1 MMLVGAISSIASI
14 GILYNSAVEA
24 EKSRLVSLVS
34 SKARLI
40 NAIAVFDSQYS
51 RVDHPEG
58 AVGATL
64 SQVKNSFEFKNGF
77 GETGEFVV
85 GTLNGGN
92 IEFLMSSRALNQT
105 PQPIAINDSAAEP
118 MRRALNNQSGTIIDL
133 DYQSQRVLAAY
144 QSIPFLN
151 IGIVAKIDM
160 AEVQEPF
167 IDASVNA
174 LLIAV
179 FIIVLGTLLISQI
192 EDEDHSARETF
203 ALTSGTSTKE
213 WLIYRSLLLAAVS
226 ISVMISSIGL
236 LYQYARDAER
246 QSLLDMVETQASL
259 INAVADF
266 DAKYNDDDFPGG
278 AVGATLKQVSTA
290 LQESPGFGESGE
302 YLIGSFNKY
311 EIIYLT
317 QPRNAKGTDISFHVA
332 EPRSNAMK
340 QALAGRTGMM
350 PDIDYRNISVLA
362 AYTPIP
368 RLKAGLVAKID
379 VEEMRQPFIKAASQA
394 GAVSIVAIGFGA
406 LFLWH
411 LSQSYKNRQRVE
423 TDRLISRGLSMV
435 EESKVTV
442 VLVLFTLSLG
452 VALFSLDILL
462 PLGVA
467 CGLPYIFFV
476 LTGKLF
482 PRREYTLG
490 LAIIAS
496 ILVYVGYHFSPEG
509 GQDWV
514 VITNRLL
521 AVVAIWLTALTVSL
535 SQAQN
540 RAQKIQASE
549 LRRLS
554 LAVEHSP
561 VSVIIT
567 DPNGMIQYVN
577 QKYTELTGFS
587 REESVGHKSNMTRSG
602 NTPTKQYQDLWETL
616 KNGKEWQG
624 EFQNRKKSGELYW
637 ERSSIHP
644 IITGSG
650 KIVNYVALQEDITQR
665 KEHERKLRY
674 HATHDT
680 LTGLPTRSLCMDR
693 LHKVLDLA
701 KRNHQQAAVLF
712 IDLDG
717 FKEVN
722 DNFGHDV
729 GDKVLIETAA
739 RLKSSVRESDTVA
752 RIGGDEF
759 IILLSEISQ
768 PNDASKVAQTVL
780 DRIKNSY
787 LYDDRDEEIHIGVSI
802 GISLYPDN
810 ALDPEALI
818 QFADKAMYCVK
829 TEGKNNFSF
838 AEMDL

>member
-14 GILYNSAVEA
+14 GILYKSAVEA

-51 RVDHPEG
+51 RVDHPGG

-64 SQVKNSFEFKNGF
+64 SQVRSSFEFKNGF

-85 GTLNGGN
+85 GRLNGGN
-92 IEFLMSSRALNQT
+92 IEFLMSSRQLNQ
-105 PQPIAINDSAAEP
+105 PPKPISINDSAAEP
-118 MRRALNNQSGTIIDL
+118 MRRALNDQSGTIIDL
-133 DYQSQRVLAAY
+133 DYESQKVLAAY
-144 QSIPFLN
+144 QPIPVLG

-160 AEVQEPF
+160 TEVQEPF
-167 IDASVNA
+167 VDASINA
-174 LLIAV
+174 ALIAL

-192 EDEDHSARETF
+192 EEEDHSSQETF
-203 ALTSGTSTKE
+203 ALRSGTSTKE
-213 WLIYRSLLLAAVS
+213 WLIYRSLLLAAVAFA
-226 ISVMISSIGL
+226 VMISSLGL
-236 LYQYARDAER
+236 LYQYARDTER
-246 QSLLDMVETQASL
+246 ASLLDMVETQASL
-259 INAVADF
+259 INSVADF
-266 DAKYNDDDFPGG
+266 DAKYNDEDFPGG
-278 AVGATLKQVSTA
+278 AIEATLKQVSTA

-302 YLIGSFNKY
+302 YLLGSFDEY
-311 EIIYLT
+311 QITYLT
-317 QPRNAKGTDISFHVA
+317 QPRNSDGPIANFHVA
-332 EPRSNAMK
+332 EPRSNAIK
-340 QALAGRTGMM
+340 QALAGRTGMT
-350 PDIDYRNISVLA
+350 PDIDYRGSSVLA

-368 RLKAGLVAKID
+368 KLEAGLVAKID
-379 VEEMRQPFIKAASQA
+379 VKEMRGPFILAASQA
-394 GAVSIVAIGFGA
+394 GAVSVVAIGFA
-406 LFLWH
+406 SLFLWH
-411 LSQSYKNRQRVE
+411 LSLSYKNRQTVE
-423 TDRLISRGLSMV
+423 TDRLISRGLSMT
-435 EESKVTV
+435 EESKVSL

-452 VALFSLDILL
+452 VALFSLDLLL

-490 LAIIAS
+490 LAIIATA
-496 ILVYVGYHFSPEG
+496 LVYVGYHFSPEG

-514 VITNRLL
+514 VITNRML

-549 LRRLS
+549 LRKLS

-561 VSVIIT
+561 ASVIIT

-577 QKYTELTGFS
+577 EKYTELTGYS
-587 REESVGHKSNMTRSG
+587 REESVGHKSNMTKSG
-602 NTPTKQYQDLWETL
+602 NTPIKQYRELWETL
-616 KNGKEWQG
+616 QNGQEWQG
-624 EFQNRKKSGELYW
+624 EFQNKKKSGELYW
-637 ERSSIHP
+637 ERASIHP
-644 IITGSG
+644 ITSASG
-650 KIVNYVALQEDITQR
+650 KIVNYVALQEDITER
-665 KEHERKLRY
+665 KENERKLKY

-693 LHKVLDLA
+693 LSKVLDLA
-701 KRNHQQAAVLF
+701 KRNNQQAAVLF

-729 GDKVLIETAA
+729 GDKVLIETAQ

-759 IILLSEISQ
+759 IILLSEIHQ
-768 PNDASKVAQTVL
+768 PNDASLVAKTVL

-787 LYDDRDEEIHIGVSI
+787 LYDRKEEIHIGVSI

-810 ALDPEALI
+810 ALDPEKLI

-829 TEGKNNFSF
+829 TKGKNNFSF
-838 AEMDL
+838 AEKAS